1 MTVSIDELGPVDW
14 IVVEFPG
21 TKLTGEIA
29 PIIKDYVD
37 RGLIK
42 VLDLVFLK
50 KDEGGSLEAFEAS
63 DLGVGEIGE
72 LRGYERD
79 LAMVL
84 SEQDVADLAETIE
97 PGSSLPCSYGRTY
110 GPRRSARRCAT
121 PGGIWPPAA
130 AFPSKRC
137 WPPSRPMPEKEPDM
151 PLDARRRR
159 RTVAAVGGAVVV
171 AHGIN
176 RRGDRREDRR
186 DDRDDRRDDRRDR

>member
-1 MTVSIDELGPVDW
+1 VTVSIDELGPVDW

-50 KDEGGSLEAFEAS
+50 KDEGGSLE
-63 DLGVGEIGE
+63 
-72 LRGYERD
+72 
-79 LAMVL
+79 
-84 SEQDVADLAETIE
+84 
-97 PGSSLPCSYGRTY
+97 
-110 GPRRSARRCAT
+110 
-121 PGGIWPPAA
+121 
-130 AFPSKRC
+130 
-137 WPPSRPMPEKEPDM
+137 
-151 PLDARRRR
+151 
-159 RTVAAVGGAVVV
+159 VV

-186 DDRDDRRDDRRDR
+186 DDRDDDRDDRRDDRDDRRDR

>member
-1 MTVSIDELGPVDW
+1 MTVTVSIDELGPVDW

-50 KDEGGSLEAFEAS
+50 KDEDGSLEAFEAS
-63 DLGVGEIGE
+63 DLGVSEIRE

-84 SEQDVADLAETIE
+84 SEQDVADLAETTAETTAATASSTNLERRI
-97 PGSSLPCSYGRTY
+97 PGWRCGTSRLGYRPNPGPGR
-110 GPRRSARRCAT
+110 
-121 PGGIWPPAA
+121 
-130 AFPSKRC
+130 
-137 WPPSRPMPEKEPDM
+137 
-151 PLDARRRR
+151 
-159 RTVAAVGGAVVV
+159 
-171 AHGIN
+171 
-176 RRGDRREDRR
+176 
-186 DDRDDRRDDRRDR
+186 

>member
-50 KDEGGSLEAFEAS
+50 KDEDGSLEAFEAS
-63 DLGVGEIGE
+63 DLGAGEIDE

-97 PGSSLPCSYGRTY
+97 PG
-110 GPRRSARRCAT
+110 
-121 PGGIWPPAA
+121 GIWPPAA

-137 WPPSRPMPEKEPDM
+137 WPPSRPMPGKESDM
-151 PLDARRRR
+151 PLAARRRR